1 MNREEIRTMKK
12 TLIAMMTGLIL
23 AAGVQAAGYPD
34 KPVTIIVP
42 FPPGGS
48 TDTLARF
55 MTPKMSEKLGQPVIV
70 ENKPGATG
78 AIGAAQIKRAA
89 PDGYNLLCASIA
101 VWAVN
106 PFLQK
111 NLAYDPTKDFD
122 LLTIAVRAPNVLVVN
137 PNVPAKDVKEL
148 VALLKEKPGKLTF
161 ASSGAGSSD
170 HLSAALFWQSTGTNG
185 IHIPYKGGGPAISD
199 LVAGH
204 ADVSFQNLNVM
215 TGQVKAGKL
224 RALAVTSEKRSPLMP
239 DVPTLAELGYKDVV
253 VYSWQALGAPKGL
266 PADVKKSIH
275 GAMMAALKD
284 PDTDK
289 KLTDLGFEV
298 TATTPEEFA
307 SFLQA
312 ELAKWKKVIEVGKI
326 TLD

>member
-1 MNREEIRTMKK
+1 MKK
-12 TLIAMMTGLIL
+12 TILALLTGLFV
-23 AAGVQAAGYPD
+23 AAGAQAAYPD

-48 TDTLARF
+48 TDTLARM
-55 MTPKMSEKLGQPVIV
+55 MTPKMSEKLGQPVVV

-78 AIGAAQIKRAA
+78 AIGATQVKRSA
-89 PDGYNLLCASIA
+89 PDGYTLLCASIG

-111 NLAYDPTKDFD
+111 NLAYDPAKDFD
-122 LLTIAVRAPNVLVVN
+122 LMTVAVRAPNVLVVN
-137 PNVPAKDVKEL
+137 PSVPAKDVKEL
-148 VALLKEKPGKLTF
+148 IAYLKQKPNKVTF

-170 HLSAALFWQSTGTNG
+170 HLSIALFWMTTGTNG
-185 IHIPYKGGGPAISD
+185 IHVPYKGGGPAIAD

-204 ADVSFQNLNVM
+204 AEASFQNLNVM
-215 TGQVKAGKL
+215 TGHIKAGKL
-224 RALAVTSEKRSPLMP
+224 KALAVTGEKRSPLLP
-239 DVPTLAELGYKDVV
+239 DVPTLEELGYKDMV

-266 PADVKKSIH
+266 PNEVRTAVQ

-284 PDTDK
+284 PDVAK
-289 KLTDLGFEV
+289 KLTDPGFEV
-298 TATTPEEFA
+298 VASSPEEFA
-307 SFLQA
+307 KFLQL
-312 ELAKWKKVIEVGKI
+312 ELAKWKTVVEVGKI

>member
-1 MNREEIRTMKK
+1 MKK
-12 TLIAMMTGLIL
+12 TILALLTGLFV
-23 AAGVQAAGYPD
+23 AASAQAAYPD

-48 TDTLARF
+48 TDTLARM
-55 MTPKMSEKLGQPVIV
+55 MTPKMSEKLGQPVVV

-78 AIGAAQIKRAA
+78 AIGATQVKRSA
-89 PDGYNLLCASIA
+89 PDGYTLLCASIG

-111 NLAYDPTKDFD
+111 NLAYDPAKDFD
-122 LLTIAVRAPNVLVVN
+122 LMTVAVRAPNVLVVN
-137 PNVPAKDVKEL
+137 PSVPAKDVKEL
-148 VALLKEKPGKLTF
+148 IAYLKQKPNKVTF

-170 HLSAALFWQSTGTNG
+170 HLSIALFWMTTGTNG
-185 IHIPYKGGGPAISD
+185 IHVPYKGGGPAIAD

-204 ADVSFQNLNVM
+204 AEASFQNLNVM
-215 TGQVKAGKL
+215 TGHIRAGKL
-224 RALAVTSEKRSPLMP
+224 KALAVTGEKRSPLLP
-239 DVPTLAELGYKDVV
+239 DVPTLEELGYKDMV

-266 PADVKKSIH
+266 PNEVRTAVQ

-284 PDTDK
+284 PDVAK
-289 KLTDLGFEV
+289 KLTDPGFEV
-298 TATTPEEFA
+298 VASSPEEFA
-307 SFLQA
+307 KFLQL
-312 ELAKWKKVIEVGKI
+312 ELAKWKTVVEVGKI

>member
-1 MNREEIRTMKK
+1 MKK
-12 TLIAMMTGLIL
+12 TILALLTGLFV
-23 AAGVQAAGYPD
+23 AAGAQAAYPD

-48 TDTLARF
+48 TDTLARM
-55 MTPKMSEKLGQPVIV
+55 MTPKMSEKLGQPVVV

-78 AIGAAQIKRAA
+78 AIGATQVKRSA
-89 PDGYNLLCASIA
+89 PDGYTLLCASIG

-111 NLAYDPTKDFD
+111 NLAYDPAKDFD
-122 LLTIAVRAPNVLVVN
+122 LMTVAVRAPNVLVVN
-137 PNVPAKDVKEL
+137 PSVPAKDVKEL
-148 VALLKEKPGKLTF
+148 IAYLKQKPNKVTF

-170 HLSAALFWQSTGTNG
+170 HLSIALFWMTTGTNG
-185 IHIPYKGGGPAISD
+185 IHVPYKGGGPAIAD

-204 ADVSFQNLNVM
+204 AEASFQNLNVM
-215 TGQVKAGKL
+215 TGHIKAGKL
-224 RALAVTSEKRSPLMP
+224 KALAVTGEKRSPLLP
-239 DVPTLAELGYKDVV
+239 DVPTLEELGYKDMV

-266 PADVKKSIH
+266 PNEVRTAVQ

-284 PDTDK
+284 PDVAK
-289 KLTDLGFEV
+289 KLTDPGFDV
-298 TATTPEEFA
+298 VASSPEEFA
-307 SFLQA
+307 KFQQL
-312 ELAKWKKVIEVGKI
+312 ELAKWKTVVEVGKI

>member
-1 MNREEIRTMKK
+1 MKK
-12 TLIAMMTGLIL
+12 TVMALIAGLL
-23 AAGVQAAGYPD
+23 MAAGAQAAFPD

-48 TDTLARF
+48 TDMLARI

-78 AIGAAQIKRAA
+78 AIGAAQIKRSA
-89 PDGYNLLCASIA
+89 PDGYNVLCASIG
-101 VWAVN
+101 VWAAN

-111 NLAYDPTKDFD
+111 NLAYDPAKDFD
-122 LLTIAVRAPNVLVVN
+122 LLTVAVKSPNVLVVN

-148 VALLKEKPGKLTF
+148 IAYLKLKNGKVSF
-161 ASSGAGSSD
+161 PSSGAGSSD
-170 HLSAALFWQSTGTNG
+170 HLSIALFWMVTDTTG
-185 IHIPYKGGGPAISD
+185 IHVPYKGGGPAIAD

-204 ADVSFQNLNVM
+204 AEVSFQNINNVI
-215 TGQVKAGKL
+215 QHIKAGKL
-224 RALAVTSEKRSPLMP
+224 RALAVTAEKRAALLP
-239 DVPTLAELGYKDVV
+239 DVPTMVELGYKDMVV
-253 VYSWQALGAPKGL
+253 TSWQALAAPKGL
-266 PADVKKSIH
+266 PADVKKALH

-284 PDTDK
+284 PETAK
-289 KLTDLGFEV
+289 KLTDPGFEV
-298 TATTPEEFA
+298 VASSPEEFTA
-307 SFLQA
+307 FLNA

>member
-1 MNREEIRTMKK
+1 MKK
-12 TLIAMMTGLIL
+12 TILALLTGLFV
-23 AAGVQAAGYPD
+23 AAGAQAAYPD

-48 TDTLARF
+48 TDTLARM
-55 MTPKMSEKLGQPVIV
+55 MTPKMSEKLGQPVVV

-78 AIGAAQIKRAA
+78 AIGATQVKRSA
-89 PDGYNLLCASIA
+89 PDGYTLLCASIG

-111 NLAYDPTKDFD
+111 NLAYDPAKDFD
-122 LLTIAVRAPNVLVVN
+122 LMTVAVRAPNVLVVN
-137 PNVPAKDVKEL
+137 PSVPAKDVKEL
-148 VALLKEKPGKLTF
+148 IAYLKQKPNKVTF

-170 HLSAALFWQSTGTNG
+170 HLSIALFWMTTGTNG
-185 IHIPYKGGGPAISD
+185 IHVPYKGGGPAIAD

-204 ADVSFQNLNVM
+204 AEASFQNLNVM
-215 TGQVKAGKL
+215 TGHIKAGKL
-224 RALAVTSEKRSPLMP
+224 KALAVTGEKRSPLLP
-239 DVPTLAELGYKDVV
+239 DVPTLEELGYKDMV

-266 PADVKKSIH
+266 PNEVRTAVQ

-284 PDTDK
+284 PDVAK
-289 KLTDLGFEV
+289 KLTDPGFDV
-298 TATTPEEFA
+298 VASSPEEFA
-307 SFLQA
+307 KFLQL
-312 ELAKWKKVIEVGKI
+312 ELAKWKTVVEVGKI